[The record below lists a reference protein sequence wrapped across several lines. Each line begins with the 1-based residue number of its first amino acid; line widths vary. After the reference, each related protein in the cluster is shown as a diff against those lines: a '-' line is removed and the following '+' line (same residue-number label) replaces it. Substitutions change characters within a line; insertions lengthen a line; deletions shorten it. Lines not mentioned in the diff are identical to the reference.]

1 MKTRLVPALVL
12 SLTLAACATAE
23 VATFPV
29 PDADYSH
36 LGLSDAEAAGL
47 LSLEQIDDYPLY
59 TMHHYAEYGYEEYD
73 ALPATLSEATM
84 PWGCSLFAALSDPD
98 ARIFGRNFDWRFS
111 PALLLFAHPAD
122 GYASVAMVDIAYL
135 GFAGELASDLTA
147 RPLEELGGLLDAPY
161 IPFDGL
167 NEVGL
172 VIGMAA
178 VAPGNMPVD
187 PEKETIGSLGAIRVM
202 LDKAATVDEAL
213 EVLSGYNI
221 DFEGGPPVHYLIAD
235 AAGDSVLVEYYDGK
249 VHVFRSTT
257 GWHQATNFLRAA
269 VDSPQGQCR
278 RYDTIA
284 AELEAVQG
292 DLDVDGAMQ
301 LLATVAQ
308 SDTQWSIVYNVSSG
322 AVKLA
327 MGKDFDRVYPFSL
340 EMVEP

>member
-12 SLTLAACATAE
+12 SLSLAGCGTAE
-23 VATFPV
+23 VATFPM

-59 TMHHYAEYGYEEYD
+59 TMHHYAEYEYEEY
-73 ALPATLSEATM
+73 EARSAVPLETAM
-84 PWGCSLFAALSDPD
+84 PWGCSLFAALSDP
-98 ARIFGRNFDWRFS
+98 ASRIYGRNFDWEFS

-135 GFAGELASDLTA
+135 GFAGDLSENLTA
-147 RPLEELGGLLDAPY
+147 RPVDELVGLLDAPY

-167 NEVGL
+167 NEAGL

-202 LDKAATVDEAL
+202 LDKAATVEEAL
-213 EVLSGYNI
+213 DILFGYNI

-235 AAGDSVLVEYYDGK
+235 ATGDSVLVEYYDGE
-249 VHVFRSTT
+249 VHVFESATA
-257 GWHQATNFLRAA
+257 WHQATNFLRAA
-269 VDSPQGQCR
+269 VDSPEGQCR

-284 AELEAVQG
+284 AELEAG
-292 DLDVDGAMQ
+292 RGYLDVDAAMR

-308 SDTQWSIVYNVSSG
+308 SHTQWSVVYNASSG
-322 AVKLA
+322 ELQVV
-327 MGKDFDRVYPFSL
+327 MGKDFDRVHSFSL
-340 EMVEP
+340 DMVAP